1 MASIINTSRIAI
13 VGLGQLGG
21 SLALRIKEI
30 GCISLYG
37 IARREE
43 TIEKAMKLNM
53 LDAASTQAEDI
64 LPVVDICF
72 ICLPIAATIEFV
84 KQNLEHFRTGSLVTD
99 VSSAKGFVVAE
110 LRDLL
115 YANGVYFM
123 GGHPMAGS
131 EKSGLD
137 SSRSDLYNN
146 AIIFITPTKE
156 DEHSAID
163 LVRHFWR
170 DIGGT
175 PIEIDADRHDKALA
189 FSSHALHLIS
199 ASLCSTV
206 LGNGDVEAR
215 KLANAGGFRDITR
228 IAGSDPIMWTEIS
241 KFNTRFILEAIED
254 FQSELN
260 QIRKHIEN
268 EDWDALFTGLKS
280 AKELREDWYETYGK
294 IRGY

>member
-72 ICLPIAATIEFV
+72 ICLPIAATVEFV

-99 VSSAKGFVVAE
+99 VSSTKGFVVAE

-115 YANGVYFM
+115 YANGIYFM

-189 FSSHALHLIS
+189 FSSHVLHLIS

-215 KLANAGGFRDITR
+215 NLANAGGFRDITR
-228 IAGSDPIMWTEIS
+228 IAASDPVMWTEIS
-241 KFNTRFILEAIED
+241 KFNTRFILEAIGD

-260 QIRKHIEN
+260 QVRKHIEN
-268 EDWDALFTGLKS
+268 EDWDALFAGLKN
-280 AKELREDWYETYGK
+280 AKELRENWYETYGK